1 VQNTPAAFVKSVK
14 VNTVDNR
21 KARLLFLLLVLKQA
35 TVLKALAWLLIAK
48 EPIHCLHS
56 KWTRISKD
64 IMNTKKSTVDTYN
77 GQALEAVPE
86 LKSVVDKYAVCV
98 MLGDE
103 IVGHLKKG
111 RTGRF
116 AKTVFY
122 FLRADEKCSCTAI
135 VKGKA
140 VNLGDGEGMQVPCIL
155 HFKGTNKFIDVLR
168 QQLQTFQT
176 FQTDDRFVACL
187 LSFFVYAVK

>member
-1 VQNTPAAFVKSVK
+1 MQNTPAAFVKSVK
-14 VNTVDNR
+14 LNTVDNR

-35 TVLKALAWLLIAK
+35 TVLTVLPWLLIAK

-56 KWTRISKD
+56 KWTRTSKD

-86 LKSVVDKYAVCV
+86 PKSVVDKYAVCV

-111 RTGRF
+111 RIGRF

-122 FLRADEKCSCTAI
+122 FLRADEKGLCTAI

-140 VNLGDGEGMQVPCIL
+140 VNLGDGEGMQIPCIL

-187 LSFFVYAVK
+187 LRD